1 MAKAKQ
7 ANPKV
12 KQALLVKPVFWQDDR
27 KMGWLFFA
35 FAFLL
40 YAQTIGFGFT
50 LDDIAVIG
58 KNTFVQDGFGGIKNL
73 LTKFYWAGDPDFAT
87 ANSGLFRPVSM
98 VMFAIEYQ
106 LFGNK
111 PAVFHFVNVTLYALL
126 AYQLYRLLRELF
138 SKQGI
143 TLAILVCGLW
153 LALPVHVE
161 VVANVKSADE
171 ILSVLFF
178 LLSFRQLL
186 KWNESKA
193 MKPLLLS
200 ALFIFLSLLS
210 KEGAAL
216 FIPVM
221 FLALIM
227 FRGKKIKELIQPL
240 VYFSVVV
247 VIWLSWHTWVI
258 ANASTEKITYDYRHN
273 ALLSSSSVVDR
284 IGTAVGMQARYWLK
298 MLIGYPLSYNYSF
311 NEIPVDGFASVWSI
325 FSLAGIITC
334 GFICIKYF
342 RKLPVLVFGILFYF
356 ITFALTCNI
365 FYLIGDI
372 FAERLTFAPS
382 IGFAIVM
389 GWLILKLTNGPEE
402 KKIHSKAIYIFIPL
416 MLIYSIRSFSRSS
429 DWESDSVLFTADVD
443 HAPGSAR
450 VHYNYGVLL
459 IDKAVNSKDENERK
473 QYYDQAYSEF
483 ITAVTIDSAD
493 FQSSYNLGV
502 VEYRRKHYAE
512 SVKWSR
518 HVLEI
523 NPKDV
528 SVLGNLA
535 DALSAAGKKD
545 SAISCYKTFIDKG
558 LATTDT
564 WLNLAYVYLT
574 SGDTAAALDAFE
586 GSVKLNP
593 KFATGY
599 DKLGNVAGMHR
610 EYERSTRA
618 FEALIQLNPADPKP
632 YAMIRTNYLL
642 LGDTA
647 KALQYNQLYI
657 DHGGK

>member
-1 MAKAKQ
+1 MAKPRQ
-7 ANPKV
+7 AT
-12 KQALLVKPVFWQDDR
+12 LVKPVFWQDDR
-27 KMGWLFFA
+27 KMGWLFFG

-40 YAQTIGFGFT
+40 YAQTIGFDFT
-50 LDDIAVIG
+50 LDDVAVIG

-106 LFGNK
+106 LFGSK
-111 PAVFHFVNVTLYALL
+111 HAVFHFVNVTLYALV

-138 SKQGI
+138 NKQGI

-210 KEGAAL
+210 KEGAGL

-221 FLALIM
+221 LLALLM
-227 FRGKKIKELIQPL
+227 FRGKKIREIILPII
-240 VYFSVVV
+240 YFTVAVAV
-247 VIWLSWHTWVI
+247 WLGWHTGVI
-258 ANASTEKITYDYRHN
+258 MNASSEKITYDYRHN

-298 MLIGYPLSYNYSF
+298 MLVGYPLSYNYSF
-311 NEIPVDGFASVWSI
+311 NEIPVDGFTSAWSMV
-325 FSLAGIITC
+325 SLAGIFLA
-334 GFICIKYF
+334 GFVCVKYF
-342 RKLPVLVFGILFYF
+342 RKFPVLVFGILFYF

-382 IGFAIVM
+382 LGFAMVLA
-389 GWLILKLTNGPEE
+389 WLILRFTDGLEE
-402 KKIHSKAIYIFIPL
+402 KKIHSKAIYILLPV

-429 DWESDSVLFTADVD
+429 DWESDPVLFTADVD

-450 VHYNYGVLL
+450 VHYNYGVVL
-459 IDKAVNSKDENERK
+459 IDHAVNAKDENERR
-473 QYYDQAYSEF
+473 QYYDQAYNEF

-518 HVLEI
+518 HVLAI
-523 NPKDV
+523 NPKDI
-528 SVLGNLA
+528 SVLGNLG
-535 DALSAAGKKD
+535 DALSMAGKKD
-545 SAISCYKTFIDKG
+545 SAIACYKTFIGSG
-558 LATTDT
+558 LGTTDT
-564 WLNLAYVYLT
+564 WLNLAYIYLGK
-574 SGDTAAALDAFE
+574 GDTTAALDAFD

-610 EYERSTRA
+610 EYERSTKA